1 MGEDVES
8 VMERLSRGMSRLLR
22 PHRIDRSTQTLK
34 DPMVWETEKL
44 AFDIV
49 FFTTGKRSC
58 KPSKSIEL
66 IFYIMSA
73 SFAKTGGAVLLVKM
87 FPIITMYFMMKK

>member
-1 MGEDVES
+1 MKLMYEWSQLADFGEEGEG
-8 VMERLSRGMSRLLR
+8 VMERLSRGVSRLLR

-49 FFTTGKRSC
+49 FFTTGKRSN
-58 KPSKSIEL
+58 KPSESSQSCEYDGKEL
-66 IFYIMSA
+66 
-73 SFAKTGGAVLLVKM
+73 
-87 FPIITMYFMMKK
+87 